1 MYACARHPN
10 RIYYLHHCPSI
21 MFLSLLGSNQILLL
35 SHPLTK
41 NTILSLT
48 ASQQL
53 GYQGN
58 YYSSVL

>member
-1 MYACARHPN
+1 
-10 RIYYLHHCPSI
+10 